1 MTVVAAGSRGDV
13 EPYLALGRALTGA
26 GHRVTFVTTS
36 DFVGLAAGSG
46 LEVAEVPVNVREL
59 LADPE
64 VRRDLQDRGPVVAFR
79 RLAALGRESA
89 RRSVET
95 ATGAADG
102 SDVVV
107 AGLGGHHA
115 ALAAARALGLPLVR
129 AFNVP
134 LTPTTAYPGTL
145 FPRWPAGPGGILNRV
160 SHQLSRQVA
169 WFANQQSLRDWKD
182 PFVLSG
188 YPGTLLYGI
197 SPSFLPRPTDWP
209 LEIRQTGFWFNPVP
223 VGWQPSPTLEAFL
236 AGGPTPVYIGFGS
249 MSDDAPERTTQL
261 VLKAV
266 ERAGVRALL
275 SSGWAGL
282 GDTDLPDAVHV
293 VGDVPHGWLFARSRA
308 VVHHGGAG
316 TTAAGLR
323 AGVPSVIVP
332 FHGDQPFWGRIIH
345 EQGLGPEPIPRRRLT
360 AEALAASLLAT
371 DNPLMRK
378 TASRIG
384 ARIQAEAGLTQAVRA
399 IEQSTPNKY

>member
-1 MTVVAAGSRGDV
+1 M
-13 EPYLALGRALTGA
+13 EPYLALARALTGA

-36 DFVGLAAGSG
+36 DFVHLVTGAGLD
-46 LEVAEVPVNVREL
+46 VAEIPVNVRDR

-64 VRRDLQDRGPVVAFR
+64 VRRDLQDRGPLVAFR
-79 RLAALGRESA
+79 SLAALA
-89 RRSVET
+89 RDAARLSVET
-95 ATGAADG
+95 STSAADG
-102 SDVVV
+102 SDMVV

-115 ALAAARALGLPLVR
+115 ALAAARACGLPLVR

-145 FPRWPAGPGGILNRV
+145 FPHWPAGPGGILNRV
-160 SHQLSRQVA
+160 SHQLSRQVV

-182 PFVLSG
+182 PFELSR

-197 SPSFLPRPTDWP
+197 SPSLLPRPTDWP
-209 LEIRQTGFWFNPVP
+209 SGILQTGFWFNPAP
-223 VGWQPSPTLEAFL
+223 AEWQPPPVLEEFL
-236 AGGPTPVYIGFGS
+236 ARGTTPVYIGFGS
-249 MSDDAPERTTQL
+249 MTDEAPEKTTQL
-261 VLKAV
+261 ILEAV
-266 ERAGVRALL
+266 DRAGIRALL

-282 GDTDLPDAVHV
+282 GDTDLPDTVHV
-293 VGDVPHGWLFARSRA
+293 VGDVPHEWLFARSRA

-345 EQGLGPEPIPRRRLT
+345 ERGLGPHPIPRRRLT
-360 AEALAASLLAT
+360 AEALAAALLAT
-371 DNPLMRK
+371 DHPVMRK
-378 TASRIG
+378 TASEIG
-384 ARIQAEAGLTQAVRA
+384 ARIRAEAGLTDAVRA
-399 IEQSTPNKY
+399 IEQITPNKN